1 MISNWFIYMYL
12 KVKTGEANKILITF
26 NNQEILELAQIILK
40 SSKIKDIVKKDS
52 EFTGSILLFNLIM
65 LDDVYFISGK
75 NLLTCSS

>member
-40 SSKIKDIVKKDS
+40 SSKIKDIVKEDS